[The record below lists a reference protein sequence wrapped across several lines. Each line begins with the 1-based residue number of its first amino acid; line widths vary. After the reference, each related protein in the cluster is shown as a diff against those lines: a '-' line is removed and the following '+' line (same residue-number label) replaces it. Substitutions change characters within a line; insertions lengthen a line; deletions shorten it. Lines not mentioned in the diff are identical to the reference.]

1 MMTQTDFAHRLQ
13 TLLQLTY
20 PPIAITFSSS
30 PPPNVP
36 RVETSEPA
44 SCAYWR
50 MASEGKVFYTQ
61 ASDHYNCPIGAH
73 THGIELPEP
82 NQKELEG
89 IVQTMIGLQ
98 YIKQEEIAQ
107 LPRRRDTFGIAIYA
121 PLDKAGEEI
130 DIALIRGTVK
140 QLMILVEAAQA
151 AGVEHTTSVMGRP
164 TCAVL
169 PEAIQSKQITT
180 SLGCI
185 GNRVYTGLGDD
196 EAYMAI
202 PGTKLSLVIEKL
214 AALVH
219 ANEQLEAFHRS
230 RLAEPV

>member
-1 MMTQTDFAHRLQ
+1 MNQTDFASKLQ
-13 TLLQLTY
+13 TLLRLTHS
-20 PPIAITFSSS
+20 PIAITFFSS
-30 PPPNVP
+30 PPQNVP

-50 MASEGKVFYTQ
+50 MAAEDKVFYTK

-73 THGIELPEP
+73 THGVELPEQ

-107 LPRRRDTFGIAIYA
+107 LPRRRDRFRFAIYA
-121 PLDKAGEEI
+121 PLDKAGEEV
-130 DIALIRGTVK
+130 DIALVRGTVK
-140 QLMILVEAAQA
+140 QLMILVEAVQA
-151 AGVEHTTSVMGRP
+151 AGVGHTTSVMGRP

-169 PEAIQSKQITT
+169 PEALQSRKITT

-202 PGTKLSLVIEKL
+202 PGTKLSHVTEKL
-214 AALVH
+214 AALVQ
-219 ANEQLEAFHRS
+219 ANQQLEAFHRS
-230 RLAEPV
+230 RLADPV